1 MICGPRNAITDV
13 PGLRVGNAHDAALL
27 SGVTVL
33 LADRP
38 FVAAADGRGGGL
50 GTRET
55 DALAAAGT
63 VDEIHAITLSGGS
76 AFGLS
81 AATGVQSWLAERGIG
96 FAVREARVPIVPG
109 AILFDLLNGGD
120 KDWGASP
127 PYERLA
133 RAACDAASADVPC
146 GSFGAGFGAT
156 TVNLRGGLGTASEVM
171 ADGTVVGAL
180 AAVNPA
186 GSVTLGRTG
195 NFWAA
200 PFEHSGEFGGRGWP
214 ASMPAGALASEL
226 KGAAGESTLLAIV
239 ATNATLERRQALRL
253 AIMAQT
259 GLARAIY
266 PVHTPLDGDIVFAV
280 STCNAPPPV
289 PVTGLAT
296 LGAVAANVLAR
307 AVARGVYHA
316 ASAPPG
322 WQGPPAWRDRHAGNA
337 SAGATR

>member
-13 PGLRVGNAHDAALL
+13 SGLRVGNAHDAALM

-38 FVAAADGRGGGL
+38 FIAAADGRGGGL

-63 VDEIHAITLSGGS
+63 VDEVHAITLSGGS

-81 AATGVQSWLAERGIG
+81 AATGVQSWLAARGIG
-96 FAVREARVPIVPG
+96 YAVREARVPIVPG

-120 KDWGASP
+120 KNWGASP
-127 PYERLA
+127 PYEGLA
-133 RAACDAASADVPC
+133 RAACDAASVDVPC

-156 TVNLRGGLGTASEVM
+156 TVNLRGGLGTASQVM

-186 GSVTLGRTG
+186 GSITLGRSG
-195 NFWAA
+195 HFWAA
-200 PFEHSGEFGGRGWP
+200 PFEIAGEYGNLGWP
-214 ASMPAGALASEL
+214 AALPAATLDPAL

-239 ATNATLERRQALRL
+239 ATTATLDRRQAMRL

-280 STCNAPPPV
+280 ST
-289 PVTGLAT
+289 GLAPAPHPVSGMAA
-296 LGAVAANVLAR
+296 LGAIAANVLSR
-307 AVARGVYHA
+307 AIARGVYEA

-322 WQGPPAWRDRHAGNA
+322 WQGPPAWRDRHRGLARPQDPA
-337 SAGATR
+337 

>member
-13 PGLRVGNAHDAALL
+13 PGLRVGNADDAALL

-96 FAVREARVPIVPG
+96 FAVRGARVPIVPG

-200 PFEHSGEFGGRGWP
+200 PFEHAGEFGGLGWP
-214 ASMPAGALASEL
+214 ATIPAGALASEL

-239 ATNATLERRQALRL
+239 ATSAALDRRQALRL

-280 STCNAPPPV
+280 STGNTPPPV

>member
-214 ASMPAGALASEL
+214 ATMPAGALSSEL